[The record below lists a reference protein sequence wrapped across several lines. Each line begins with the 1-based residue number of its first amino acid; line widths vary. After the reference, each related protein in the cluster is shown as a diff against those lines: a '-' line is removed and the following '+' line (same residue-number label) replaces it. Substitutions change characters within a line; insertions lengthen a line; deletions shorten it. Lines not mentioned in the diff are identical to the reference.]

1 MPISGHRSAF
11 FVACILMHDRF
22 YAAHDVAHGF
32 IEYPAVRGLTQ
43 CNSERH
49 SPYQRFFILCNKL
62 HATGL
67 HEIKCGGFFWRLKR
81 CCMVACILMHDEF
94 PTAQQC
100 RPRIY

>member
-1 MPISGHRSAF
+1 MPLSGHRSAF

-81 CCMVACILMHDEF
+81 C
-94 PTAQQC
+94 
-100 RPRIY
+100 